1 MPSVRLMSPQ
11 QMFANAMTANV
22 ATSSQGRGTI
32 TKGEAEK
39 AVAELSQHPLSS
51 PQERAGVV
59 QAFLDGA
66 EGKALSPKAR
76 EVLADFVKRE
86 SAAPAGGQRA
96 DELKATATSQARAAE
111 TTLQAAK
118 ARIDALVAEGSR
130 VKKADLVPVQQALDG
145 ARAAV
150 DAARG
155 ALKGVIQ
162 VADHTAQ
169 LADRQLKDAQG
180 ELKKAQADLARL
192 SSQKGAVTKKAVA
205 DVQRWLADPL
215 AELQAAR
222 TELRGAPDDGGGI
235 STEKFPSDNE
245 DGGAGDS
252 GPIMST
258 MKYPSDNEDGGG
270 VADDGSPLP
279 GPAVQPMI
287 TRKAPSDHEDG
298 GESVGTVTLKFPSD
312 NEDGGPGG
320 TGGMVTT
327 MKAPSDHED
336 GGPAPADGP
345 AGGPTIK
352 ATRVDAMQQAF
363 GAAEQRG
370 VKWHASMP
378 LGQRFESVLL
388 KKERHPDGFA
398 FEALIPVGALT
409 PTAPRQDPNSVD
421 TFWVRRTGGIA
432 GMTQYAGP
440 FSIARDGAAK
450 I

>member
-11 QMFANAMTANV
+11 QMFQNAMSANV
-22 ATSSQGRGTI
+22 ATTSQGRGTI

-39 AVAELSQHPLSS
+39 AVAELGQHPLASA
-51 PQERAGVV
+51 QERASVV

-76 EVLADFVKRE
+76 EILADFVKRE
-86 SAAPAGGQRA
+86 SAAPSGGQRA

-130 VKKADLVPVQQALDG
+130 VKKADLAPVQQALDG

-205 DVQRWLADPL
+205 DVQRWLAEPL

-222 TELRGAPDDGGGI
+222 TELRGGDVGGI

-245 DGGAGDS
+245 DGGAGESD
-252 GPIMST
+252 PIMST
-258 MKYPSDNEDGGG
+258 MKYPSDHEDGGG
-270 VADDGSPLP
+270 VADDGSALP
-279 GPAVQPMI
+279 GPAIQPMI

-298 GESVGTVTLKFPSD
+298 GASVGTVSLKFPSD
-312 NEDGGPGG
+312 NEDGGAGS
-320 TGGMVTT
+320 GMVTT

-345 AGGPTIK
+345 AGGPTVK
-352 ATRVDAMQQAF
+352 PTRVDAMQQAF
-363 GAAEQRG
+363 GEAEQRS

-409 PTAPRQDPNSVD
+409 PTAPRQDPNGVD

-432 GMTQYAGP
+432 GLTQYAGP
-440 FSIARDGAAK
+440 FTIARDGASK

>member
-11 QMFANAMTANV
+11 QMFANAMTAHV
-22 ATSSQGRGTI
+22 APTSQGRGTI

-39 AVAELSQHPLSS
+39 AVADLSQHPLSS
-51 PQERAGVV
+51 PQERASVV
-59 QAFLDGA
+59 QAFLDGS

-86 SAAPAGGQRA
+86 SSAPAGGQRA

-118 ARIDALVAEGSR
+118 ARIDSLVAEGSR
-130 VKKADLVPVQQALDG
+130 VKKADLAPVQQALDG
-145 ARAAV
+145 ARVAV

-180 ELKKAQADLARL
+180 ELQKAQADLARL

-222 TELRGAPDDGGGI
+222 TELRGAPDDGGGVI

-258 MKYPSDNEDGGG
+258 MKYPSDHEDGADGG
-270 VADDGSPLP
+270 SALP
-279 GPAVQPMI
+279 GPTIQPMI

-298 GESVGTVTLKFPSD
+298 GDSVGTITLKFPSD

-320 TGGMVTT
+320 SGGMVTT

-352 ATRVDAMQQAF
+352 ASRRDAMLQVF
-363 GAAEQRG
+363 GEAEQRG
-370 VKWHASMP
+370 VKWQGSMP
-378 LGQRFESVLL
+378 IGQRFDAVPL

-398 FEALIPVGALT
+398 YEALVPVGALT

-432 GMTQYAGP
+432 GLTQYAGP
-440 FSIARDGAAK
+440 FTIARDGASK